1 MLSKPGAHF
10 ELQVT
15 TLEKLRQASKGKVD
29 TISIALVLEVED
41 EMGFSI

>member
-15 TLEKLRQASKGKVD
+15 TLGKLRQASKGKVD
-29 TISIALVLEVED
+29 MISVALVLEVED